1 MGHLQV
7 LVSREERE
15 RVQKKY
21 IWGGKKTGKEK
32 KETSLKIEF
41 RKLCT
46 LAYWRSDAFS

>member
-21 IWGGKKTGKEK
+21 IWGEKTGKEK
-32 KETSLKIEF
+32 KKQV
-41 RKLCT
+41 
-46 LAYWRSDAFS
+46 